1 MTKPHDFKTRAIV
14 VRKTKCGEA
23 DRILSLL
30 TPDLGLIQGFAKSV
44 RKTKS
49 KLSGHLELLCY
60 SEVSLA
66 RGKAIDTI
74 TGSQTIQSFLNIRNS
89 LQLSAMAFYVCELA
103 YHFSPEE
110 SANPSIFQLLL
121 STLEELDNE
130 SQAELC
136 IKYFELHL
144 LENSGYKPELRECAN
159 CHKKLL
165 ATTNYYSSESGGII
179 CPSCRNTQT
188 GIPVSV
194 NAVKVLR
201 YIQENNFASICRLK
215 VNREILSELELAIRA
230 NIRFVLEKEPKALFW
245 LDSMRLADICQ
256 ENSLNHG

>member
-1 MTKPHDFKTRAIV
+1 MTKPHDFKTKAII

-44 RKTKS
+44 RKTTS

-89 LQLSAMAFYVCELA
+89 LQLSAMAFYACELA

-110 SANPSIFQLLL
+110 AANPAMFQLLL
-121 STLEELDNE
+121 STLEELDNG
-130 SQAELC
+130 SQPELC
-136 IKYFELHL
+136 LKYFEINL
-144 LENSGYKPELRECAN
+144 LASSGYKPELRECAN
-159 CHKKLL
+159 CHKKLQ
-165 ATTNYYSSESGGII
+165 ATINYYSPESGGVI
-179 CPSCRNTQT
+179 CPNCRNTQT
-188 GIPVSV
+188 GMPVSV
-194 NAVKVLR
+194 NTVKVLR
-201 YIQENNFASICRLK
+201 YIQENSFSSICRLK
-215 VNREILSELELAIRA
+215 INREILSELELAIRA

-245 LDSMRLADICQ
+245 LDSLRLAD
-256 ENSLNHG
+256 L